1 MRGNERV
8 VELLNEL
15 LTLELTAVNQ
25 YMVHMK
31 MCEDWGYGVL
41 AGKIKELAF
50 DEMRDAEEIIGRV
63 LFLEGVPNVQRL
75 GTVRVGENVT
85 EQLELMRETEMTV
98 LEFLGRAVAVCME
111 EGDQASRE
119 FFAESLPE
127 EEGHV
132 DWLETQL
139 EAIRQVGE
147 ENYLSQKLGE

>member
-25 YMVHMK
+25 YMVHKK
-31 MCEDWGYGVL
+31 MCEDWGYGKL
-41 AGKIKELAF
+41 AEKIKELAF
-50 DEMRDAEEIIGRV
+50 DEMRDAEEIIARV

-85 EQLELMRETEMTV
+85 EQLELMRETEMAV
-98 LEFLGRAVAVCME
+98 LEFLGRAVAACIE

-147 ENYLSQKLGE
+147 ENYLSQQLGE